1 MESSALKHLIE
12 TLPEGTSEI
21 MCHPGLCDEELEQ
34 TSTRLKK
41 QREIELE
48 ALTDPAILQAIE
60 EQKVQL
66 VPYRELN

>member
-1 MESSALKHLIE
+1 MESAVLKHLIE

-21 MCHPGLCDEELEQ
+21 MCHPGVCDAELEQ
-34 TSTRLKK
+34 SSTRLKK
-41 QREIELE
+41 QREKELE

-60 EQKVQL
+60 TQNVRL